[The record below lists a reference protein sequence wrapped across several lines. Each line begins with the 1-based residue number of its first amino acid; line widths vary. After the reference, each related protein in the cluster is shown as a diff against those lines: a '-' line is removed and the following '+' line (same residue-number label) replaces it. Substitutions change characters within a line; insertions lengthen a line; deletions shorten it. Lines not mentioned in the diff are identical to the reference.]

1 MWRQVD
7 ICERGMMMAIPHTT
21 SSLSSSSSSSS
32 STSLQG
38 SKAVKDEIINYDAHK
53 ITPEMRARVAKL
65 MDSKGN
71 SFEAAVR
78 GGGRSES
85 GGGRGC
91 VRGAGGH
98 KHDGSRCGAAIP
110 PVPEGVTP
118 QLPPLPLPPSQVIQ
132 RVSVAA
138 APLAIWVKAN
148 LAYSMVLER
157 VSPLEDELNALMAN
171 IDNSS
176 VLIAQYEQE
185 LKKCDEQVRGTG

>member
-78 GGGRSES
+78 A
-85 GGGRGC
+85 
-91 VRGAGGH
+91 GAG
-98 KHDGSRCGAAIP
+98 DVQP
-110 PVPEGVTP
+110 PHPSLTAPTP
-118 QLPPLPLPPSQVIQ
+118 SSG
-132 RVSVAA
+132 RT
-138 APLAIWVKAN
+138 AP
-148 LAYSMVLER
+148 
-157 VSPLEDELNALMAN
+157 
-171 IDNSS
+171 
-176 VLIAQYEQE
+176 
-185 LKKCDEQVRGTG
+185 